1 MWPDDFL
8 AWSEPLYPTVYRIA
22 VHALLWRNDAP
33 LFQADLPDL
42 AREARRATF
51 ELARRHLASA
61 GYFPDLAAFRFW
73 VGAVVAQQTI
83 RLYLLHPATRQRLN
97 GLPPLERRLL
107 ELVYVDRLTDSEV
120 ATLLGIPAGEV
131 QARAIQALHAV

>member
-1 MWPDDFL
+1 MRFEVDGGHG
-8 AWSEPLYPTVYRIA
+8 A
-22 VHALLWRNDAP
+22 
-33 LFQADLPDL
+33 ADLIAPVPL
-42 AREARRATF
+42 GQLIHVAAT
-51 ELARRHLASA
+51 LDDPTGAMNL
-61 GYFPDLAAFRFW
+61 YLN
-73 VGAVVAQQTI
+73 GAVVAQQTI